1 MARNADAESGSE
13 ADAFEDGD
21 PAETEWPDAPGAPPL
36 LYSGGAGPL
45 RGLPTRADLVRLG
58 GSAASD
64 KLEAQLSVGGPVPFL
79 PVSVAERAERSGGVQ
94 TYCLHL
100 FGILATGAK
109 AHVVLGGV
117 EVSFDVRVPD
127 GAEPAQFE
135 HELRH
140 FLSGSDRALRGGD
153 LSPLEVRRHKKFPLM
168 GYRAEPATYL
178 RLVYAH
184 TASRRDAVAAARAHG
199 YETAEDD
206 TGPYYP
212 KASRQTGL
220 PLAAWAVLKNYQ
232 WRRGGAHPL
241 GEAPPRW
248 GEPRSPR
255 CEHVLRLGQS
265 DYAPWVDPA
274 APPEARK
281 QQADSLRKYP
291 QLLRDRTL
299 VLAWDIE
306 THTSRA
312 EQDLPLAERP
322 EDTVFMIGLSLHW
335 KDDAQPLHQVC
346 LVQGAPAEPDPR
358 WTTVQCSDETAL
370 LEAFAALLGQF
381 APDLVVGFNDG
392 QYDWPFVLEKARRA
406 GLLGRFVDEATAL
419 PGWKPTSEADAAQYN
434 LAETKIKL
442 GADGYRWPVTY
453 LRVPGWV
460 AVDVRVMFM
469 QIFPMAEPGGQ
480 GGSLNYFLAA
490 CRLPPKA
497 DMPHSRL
504 WRIFEKKDAAGMR
517 RGAHYCVND
526 AQRCQ
531 ALLVK
536 KNVVAER
543 RELASLAFV
552 TLSDAVYQAISH
564 KVQNLVGAYAAREGL
579 VGGQIPSRVEDSRKY
594 PGAWVFPPQ
603 KGMIPDP
610 GAPGVADL
618 ERVRAL
624 CLAWGAPARLLP
636 PEAARLLH
644 RCLAPP
650 VPAGGDAPP
659 NPEWPGYQPGRPV
672 TGLDFSSLYPS
683 IIMAYNFSPETY
695 VATEKEAAE
704 LERDGGRLHAVQFT
718 MVGDHEAT
726 RGWFLRAP
734 PPYPEKARA
743 AGEALR
749 RRAGPGGAAW
759 FEEKLLA
766 FLGGGARKKATGLY
780 PQILEELYCQRASL
794 KVSLGAHEKAREAMD
809 LAEARRASGERWT
822 HADELEASPPPLLA
836 AALEGLVGAPDAE
849 ARYAAFYAENA
860 FLAQGLDSKQKA
872 LKVFM
877 NSFYGGAGC
886 RSSPA
891 YLLPLAGGVTE
902 TGRYNIHLAADFVRA
917 QGFRLLYGDSVTG
930 DTALV
935 VRQAGRVA
943 TARID
948 ELAPPEA
955 WGPMGGKPGKEEAPA
970 PEGLE
975 VWQDGGF
982 TPLRRLI
989 RHACEKPL
997 WRVLTHTGLVDC
1009 TEDHSLLRPDGSEA
1023 PPAEVSPGQELLHA
1037 DDAGLL
1043 AELEAAETPGADYAE
1058 AWAMGLFAADGSCGR
1073 YDCPSGVKYSWAIN
1087 NADRSALET
1096 AAGGLSF
1103 RTKILETMRS
1113 SGVYKLVPVGGLKA
1127 PTLRYRALFYN
1138 GAREKR
1144 VPPEIL
1150 GAPLPVVLAFWEG
1163 FYAGDGSRAG
1173 RQRQTQT
1180 VVSQKGKEMATGLW
1194 LLGRRLGMSVSV
1206 NARPDKPEVFNLTF
1220 RDSKSKA
1227 RKEEKA
1233 VKKIGLRPAA
1243 AAASPHVYDLE
1254 TESHHFHVGPGNL
1267 VVHNTDSLYVA
1278 PPAAAFLRADEAY
1291 ARAVLDREAYWGAMV
1306 RTAMEEMGALR
1317 RGVNA
1322 HIAADNGTE
1331 RLRMAYEEVLFP
1343 TVFAGKKKYY
1353 GVAHVTQPNF
1363 RPKELMVKGL
1373 AVVQRG
1379 VSPLA
1384 RVVATRIMERSMAL
1398 DNAQGLLDIVH
1409 GALGGALASGEWEFK
1424 DFVMSACWKP
1434 AKQNVAVVRFVRRME
1449 DRVAREK
1456 VANLDRLARG
1466 EEARPLVCWVPPPGE
1481 RFPYVLRPPV
1491 DTHSLE
1497 GKKLEVRK
1505 GDLME
1510 HAELAKAEGIRP
1522 DIAEYLSSYVVG
1534 ICARF
1539 VNFLFEDRAVQSGAS
1554 PHDAKTFDEKCQTL
1568 AVAHLKRH
1576 LKSLQGG
1583 GNELALG
1590 KQYRAAYSGACGSC
1604 ARAPLP
1610 AAAAKVLRG
1619 RDFARAGEAA
1629 WKTFIPGH
1637 QDPGGVVAELA
1648 DREWRS
1654 LGEELGNPHS
1664 PEHRR
1669 QQERLRAW
1677 AAALGVGP
1685 RGDDLRPGGADRPPR
1700 IFTAYAAYAAGGRG
1714 RRPPTIHERVQS
1726 AMERREG
1733 DLRARL
1739 AALTGGLAPIALRYE
1754 TGFTNLVHDWRKKVA
1769 AQAAGEPE
1777 FDFGLSPKE
1786 AADLAAYWGAWQAL
1800 RAAHLARADRAAFV
1814 RHLGALKARRQGGVL
1829 APPPAE
1835 IAQAIASGA
1844 QRLSPLGYAVQ
1855 GGALG

>member
-1 MARNADAESGSE
+1 MAPNADAESGSE
-13 ADAFEDGD
+13 GDAFEDGD
-21 PAETEWPDAPGAPPL
+21 FAEEEWPAEPGAPSL
-36 LYSGGAGPL
+36 LYSGGPGPL
-45 RGLPTRADLVRLG
+45 PGLPTRADLVRLG
-58 GSAASD
+58 GPAASD
-64 KLEAQLSVGGPVPFL
+64 KLETQLSGGGPVPFL
-79 PVSVAERAERSGGVQ
+79 PVSVAERAERAGGAQ
-94 TYCLHL
+94 SYCLHL

-153 LSPLEVRRHKKFPLM
+153 LSPLEVRRHQKFPLM
-168 GYRAEPATYL
+168 GYRAEPAAYL

-184 TASRRDAVAAARAHG
+184 TAARRDAVAAARANG

-212 KASRQTGL
+212 KASRQAGF
-220 PLAAWAVLKNYQ
+220 PLAAWAVLRNYQ

-255 CEHVLRLGQS
+255 CEHVLRLSQS

-274 APPEARK
+274 APPEARR

-335 KDDAQPLHQVC
+335 KDDAQPLRQVC
-346 LVQGAPAEPDPR
+346 LVQGATAEPDPR

-406 GLLGRFVDEATAL
+406 GLLGRFADEASAL
-419 PGWKPTSEADAAQYN
+419 PGWKKTSEADASQFN

-460 AVDVRVMFM
+460 AIDVRVMFM
-469 QIFPMAEPGGQ
+469 QIFPMAETGGT

-497 DMPHSRL
+497 DMPHNRL
-504 WRIFEKKDAAGMR
+504 WRIFERKDAAGMR

-543 RELASLAFV
+543 RELAALAFV

-579 VGGQIPSRVEDSRKY
+579 VGGQIPSRGEDARKY

-636 PEAARLLH
+636 RAAVSLLH

-683 IIMAYNFSPETY
+683 IIMAYNFSPEMF
-695 VATEKEAAE
+695 VATEEEAAE
-704 LERDGGRLHAVQFT
+704 LEREGGRLHAVQFT
-718 MVGDHEAT
+718 MVGDREAT

-734 PPYPEKARA
+734 PPYPEMAQA
-743 AGEALR
+743 AGEAFQ
-749 RRAGPGGAAW
+749 RRAGPVSVGW
-759 FEEKLLA
+759 FVEKLLA
-766 FLGGGARKKATGLY
+766 FLGGGARKATGLY
-780 PQILEELYCQRASL
+780 PQILEELYDQRASL
-794 KVSLGAHEKAREAMD
+794 KASLGAHEKAREAMD
-809 LAEARRASGERWT
+809 LAEARRASGEPWT
-822 HADELEASPPPLLA
+822 YADELGAAPPPLLA
-836 AALEGLVGAPDAE
+836 AALESLAGAPDAS

-917 QGFRLLYGDSVTG
+917 QGFRLLYGD
-930 DTALV
+930 
-935 VRQAGRVA
+935 
-943 TARID
+943 
-948 ELAPPEA
+948 
-955 WGPMGGKPGKEEAPA
+955 
-970 PEGLE
+970 
-975 VWQDGGF
+975 
-982 TPLRRLI
+982 
-989 RHACEKPL
+989 
-997 WRVLTHTGLVDC
+997 
-1009 TEDHSLLRPDGSEA
+1009 
-1023 PPAEVSPGQELLHA
+1023 
-1037 DDAGLL
+1037 
-1043 AELEAAETPGADYAE
+1043 
-1058 AWAMGLFAADGSCGR
+1058 
-1073 YDCPSGVKYSWAIN
+1073 
-1087 NADRSALET
+1087 
-1096 AAGGLSF
+1096 
-1103 RTKILETMRS
+1103 
-1113 SGVYKLVPVGGLKA
+1113 
-1127 PTLRYRALFYN
+1127 
-1138 GAREKR
+1138 
-1144 VPPEIL
+1144 
-1150 GAPLPVVLAFWEG
+1150 
-1163 FYAGDGSRAG
+1163 
-1173 RQRQTQT
+1173 
-1180 VVSQKGKEMATGLW
+1180 
-1194 LLGRRLGMSVSV
+1194 
-1206 NARPDKPEVFNLTF
+1206 
-1220 RDSKSKA
+1220 
-1227 RKEEKA
+1227 
-1233 VKKIGLRPAA
+1233 
-1243 AAASPHVYDLE
+1243 
-1254 TESHHFHVGPGNL
+1254 
-1267 VVHNTDSLYVA
+1267 TDSLYVA
-1278 PPAAAFLRADEAY
+1278 PPAAAFRQADEAY
-1291 ARAVLDREAYWGAMV
+1291 ARAALGREAYWGAMV
-1306 RTAMEEMGALR
+1306 RVAMGEMQALR

-1322 HIAADNGTE
+1322 HIAADNGTQ

-1363 RPKELMVKGL
+1363 RPKELLIKGL

-1384 RVVATRIMERSMAL
+1384 RVVGTRIMERSMAL
-1398 DNAQGLLDIVH
+1398 DNTQGLLDIVH
-1409 GALGGALASGEWEFK
+1409 SALEEALASAEWKFK

-1434 AKQNVAVVRFVRRME
+1434 AKHNVAVVQFVRRME
-1449 DRVAREK
+1449 ARVAREK
-1456 VANLDRLARG
+1456 VANLDRQARG
-1466 EEARPLVCWVPPPGE
+1466 EGARPLECWVPLPGE
-1481 RFPYVLRPPV
+1481 RFAYVLRPPA

-1497 GKKLEVRK
+1497 GRKLDARK
-1505 GDLME
+1505 GELME
-1510 HAELAKAEGIRP
+1510 HAELAQAEGIRP
-1522 DIAEYLSSYVVG
+1522 DIAEYLGSYALG
-1534 ICARF
+1534 LCARF
-1539 VNFLFEDRAVQSGAS
+1539 INFLFEDRAAQGGAS
-1554 PHDAKTFDEKCQTL
+1554 PHDAKTFDKKCQDL

-1583 GNELALG
+1583 GNERALG
-1590 KQYRAAYSGACGSC
+1590 QQYRAAYSGACGSC

-1610 AAAAKVLRG
+1610 AAAARVLRG
-1619 RDFARAGEAA
+1619 ENFG
-1629 WKTFIPGH
+1629 WKTFVPGH
-1637 QDPGGVVAELA
+1637 QAPGGVVAELA
-1648 DREWRS
+1648 DRDWQA
-1654 LGEELGNPHS
+1654 LGEELGRPGS
-1664 PEHRR
+1664 PGHLR
-1669 QQERLRAW
+1669 QQARLRAW

-1685 RGDDLRPGGADRPPR
+1685 RGDDLRPSGADRPPR
-1700 IFTAYAAYAAGGRG
+1700 IFAAYAAYAAAPAGARG

-1726 AMERREG
+1726 AMERQEG

-1739 AALTGGLAPIALRYE
+1739 AALMGALAPIALRYE
-1754 TGFTNLVHDWRKKVA
+1754 TSFTNLVHGWRKKVA
-1769 AQAAGEPE
+1769 AQAAEEPE
-1777 FDFGLSPKE
+1777 FDFGLAPRE
-1786 AADLAAYWGAWQAL
+1786 QADLAAYWGAWQAL
-1800 RAAHLARADRAAFV
+1800 RAAHLARADRAAFG
-1814 RHLGALKARRQGGVL
+1814 RHLEALKARRQGSIR
-1829 APPPAE
+1829 APPSTE